1 MSDEVETFSGDG
13 SLRWL
18 PALLAEERIEARG
31 VLHIGAHEAEE
42 LPIYRECGFPYIAL
56 VEPDP
61 GAALKAQLDAP
72 DVEVL
77 AIAIAPGDPSL
88 RAWQRE
94 PNTHQSH
101 LTDGDSGAWV
111 RTMPL
116 GQVLPTIKPVNV
128 LVVDTSGFEL
138 DVLTSGPLDGFDLV
152 VVETDD
158 LGRNAA
164 YTALVRHYM
173 YRQGFTPLVRWAHG
187 QHPYGDE
194 VYTRA

>member
-31 VLHIGAHEAEE
+31 VLHVGAHEAEE

-56 VEPDP
+56 VEPDV
-61 GAALKAQLDAP
+61 GQALKAQLDAP
-72 DVEVL
+72 DVEIL
-77 AIAIAPGDPSL
+77 AIAVAPGDPDM
-88 RAWQRE
+88 RPWKRE
-94 PNTHQSH
+94 LNTHQSH
-101 LTDGDSGAWV
+101 LTEGDSGAWV

-116 GQVLPTIKPVNV
+116 GQVLSAIQPVNV
-128 LVVDTSGFEL
+128 LVVDTSGSEL
-138 DVLTSGPLDGFDLV
+138 DVLISGPLDGFDLV

-173 YRQGFTPLVRWAHG
+173 YREGFTPLVRWTHG

-194 VYTRA
+194 VYVRA